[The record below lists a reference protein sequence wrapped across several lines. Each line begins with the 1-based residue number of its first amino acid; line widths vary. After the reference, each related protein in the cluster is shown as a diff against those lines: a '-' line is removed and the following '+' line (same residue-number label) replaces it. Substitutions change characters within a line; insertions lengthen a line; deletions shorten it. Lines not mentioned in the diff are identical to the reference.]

1 MINTLTMPLERLL
14 ADPEIAQRGDRFLA
28 RDVGMS
34 HMTVWRTRA
43 RLAEEARLQAEI
55 AAMPATAT
63 APKAREQEQ
72 LAAYLAVPVQALK
85 ALSEQSSGGYGGMRG
100 ATTPALIKTLARD
113 AALHD
118 RSPRQRDRARGPV
131 QCLGGADAGDGRPR
145 VRRAMQAFCMPHVV
159 KVHSVPRLRLAGTSR
174 RCF

>member
-1 MINTLTMPLERLL
+1 MR
-14 ADPEIAQRGDRFLA
+14 
-28 RDVGMS
+28 

-118 RSPRQRDRARGPV
+118 RSPRQVARDMAETIERLTSHEAAPGAPRQRPSMSKAAIAARKEE
-131 QCLGGADAGDGRPR
+131 A
-145 VRRAMQAFCMPHVV
+145 RREELTMT
-159 KVHSVPRLRLAGTSR
+159 L
-174 RCF
+174 

>member
-1 MINTLTMPLERLL
+1 MINTLTRPLERLL
-14 ADPEIAQRGDRFLA
+14 ADPEIAQRGDRLLA
-28 RDVGMS
+28 RDVGMR

-85 ALSEQSSGGYGGMRG
+85 RFRSSR
-100 ATTPALIKTLARD
+100 
-113 AALHD
+113 AAVMAGCEGP
-118 RSPRQRDRARGPV
+118 RRQR
-131 QCLGGADAGDGRPR
+131 
-145 VRRAMQAFCMPHVV
+145 
-159 KVHSVPRLRLAGTSR
+159 
-174 RCF
+174 

>member
-1 MINTLTMPLERLL
+1 MPLERLL
-14 ADPEIAQRGDRFLA
+14 ADPEIAQRGDRPLA
-28 RDVGMS
+28 RDLGMS

-85 ALSEQSSGGYGGMRG
+85 ALSEQSSGG
-100 ATTPALIKTLARD
+100 
-113 AALHD
+113 
-118 RSPRQRDRARGPV
+118 
-131 QCLGGADAGDGRPR
+131 
-145 VRRAMQAFCMPHVV
+145 
-159 KVHSVPRLRLAGTSR
+159 LAGCEGPGQR
-174 RCF
+174 